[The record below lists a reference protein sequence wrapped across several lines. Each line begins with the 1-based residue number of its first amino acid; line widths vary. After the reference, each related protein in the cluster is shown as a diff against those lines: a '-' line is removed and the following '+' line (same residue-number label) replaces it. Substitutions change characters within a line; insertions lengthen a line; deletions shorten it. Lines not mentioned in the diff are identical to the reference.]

1 MTPEQKICQIGG
13 LQWQDKNYKNF
24 PLALLGKTNNK
35 TLKKFKIPYLGALF
49 AQIQTKMNFSQKLHA
64 KNQKKTIEVILRKT
78 LN

>member
-35 TLKKFKIPYLGALF
+35 ALKKFKIPYLGALF
-49 AQIQTKMNFSQKLHA
+49 AQI
-64 KNQKKTIEVILRKT
+64 
-78 LN
+78 